1 MQTVRVIQPFIVQ
14 QAVHAPGD
22 LITVDERSA
31 IELIATG
38 LAERAESHPDQP
50 EACVKPD
57 CCKAVRKAAKR

>member
-1 MQTVRVIQPFIVQ
+1 MPTVRVIQAFIIEK
-14 QAVHAPGD
+14 AAHGPGD
-22 LITVDERSA
+22 LLTVDERTA
-31 IELIATG
+31 TELIATG